1 VEQGY
6 GDLYFNFDG
15 WRDNVVGSMVVG
27 SDGNLYLS
35 AFDDD
40 VNSLYRLSEN
50 EYGGMVSEYI
60 GNFGENVWPVILLD
74 VSVNGI
80 GTQSLT
86 ETETVADIVSVSGS
100 GSLNST
106 VTEAEDQTT
115 LTVELT
121 AKDSQGVEVDTTNG
135 VQTVTYDPSILKL
148 VGVTV
153 NGNYY
158 SVNRQDDEGK
168 VTIGYVDMDGI
179 PAGQVAA
186 VLEFEVIDS
195 RSTDISVDHREANA
209 DDQGYA
215 ETLNIQLE
223 EPCQHV
229 NTEIRGAK
237 DATCTEDGYTG
248 DTYCADCGELLEVGE
263 VIPAAGH
270 NLENGK
276 CTECGYI
283 DYLMGDVNGDGLVD
297 TTDAK
302 LIMQLD
308 LGLVDGSALNLDAA
322 DVNGD
327 GLVDT
332 TDAKLVMQKD
342 LDLID
347 KFPVED

>member
-1 VEQGY
+1 
-6 GDLYFNFDG
+6 
-15 WRDNVVGSMVVG
+15 
-27 SDGNLYLS
+27 
-35 AFDDD
+35 
-40 VNSLYRLSEN
+40 
-50 EYGGMVSEYI
+50 
-60 GNFGENVWPVILLD
+60 
-74 VSVNGI
+74 
-80 GTQSLT
+80 
-86 ETETVADIVSVSGS
+86 
-100 GSLNST
+100 
-106 VTEAEDQTT
+106 
-115 LTVELT
+115 VELT

-308 LGLVDGSALNLDAA
+308 LGLVDDSALNLDAA